1 MRLWSLHP
9 KYLDPQGL
17 VALWREALL
26 ARAVL
31 RGKTRGYRFHPQLER
46 FRAHRTPR
54 SAISAYLRAVHGEA
68 EARGYSFERAKA
80 GRGRVRGKIAVTAGQ
95 LRHELRHL
103 LRKLAR
109 RNAPLYR
116 RWRAVKTPECHP
128 LFRRRAGAVE
138 HWERGF
144 TVLEMLIVVGV
155 VATLALMTLPSFIEK
170 TVRDQVVEA
179 LPLAEMAK
187 GPVGAAWAL
196 ALPFPADNAAAG
208 LPPADKI
215 VGNYVSSVAVQDGAI
230 NMTFGNRI
238 NSTLR
243 GKVLTFRPAV
253 VVDAPAVPIAWVCG
267 NASVP
272 DKMTVK
278 GLNRTDVPA
287 GYLPLKC
294 R

>member
-17 VALWREALL
+17 VALWREGLL

-46 FRAHRTPR
+46 FRAHGSPR
-54 SAISAYLRAVHGEA
+54 SAISAYLRAVHDESA
-68 EARGYSFERAKA
+68 ARGYSFDRAKA
-80 GRGRVRGKIAVTAGQ
+80 GRGRVHAKIPVTDGQ
-95 LRHELRHL
+95 LRHEWRHL
-103 LRKLAR
+103 LGKLAR
-109 RNAPLYR
+109 RNPPVYR
-116 RWRAVKTPECHP
+116 RWRALKAPECHP

-138 HWERGF
+138 RWERGY
-144 TVLEMLIVVGV
+144 TILEMMIVLGV
-155 VATLALMTLPSFIEK
+155 IAVLALMTLPSFIEK
-170 TVRDQVVEA
+170 TVRDQIAEA
-179 LPLAEMAK
+179 LPLADIAK
-187 GPVGAAWAL
+187 PPVAVAWAL
-196 ALPFPADNAAAG
+196 AQALPADNAAAG
-208 LPPADKI
+208 LPAADKI

-238 NSTLR
+238 NSTLK
-243 GKVLTFRPAV
+243 GKVLTLRPAV
-253 VVDAPAVPIAWVCG
+253 VADAPAVPIAWVCG

-278 GLNRTDVPA
+278 GVNRTDVPA